1 MLHRVWLTLLA
12 GHPGAFLS
20 LHWLALLYRDGLA
33 ELSWYGG
40 TLLPGNLLTVLTGN
54 ITALLMGNIYHN
66 GSEDKVASV
75 GNTGYFTYAVS
86 LRDLLTPLPPHWST
100 FLFSNRLAGLV
111 RDISAM
117 FFFHRAT
124 LLPWN
129 LPRNFAA
136 VRF

>member
-1 MLHRVWLTLLA
+1 VKLSDGLTVLHRVWLTLLA

-54 ITALLMGNIYHN
+54 ITALLMGNIY
-66 GSEDKVASV
+66 
-75 GNTGYFTYAVS
+75 AVS

-129 LPRNFAA
+129 LSSNFAA
-136 VRF
+136 LRF